1 MPVKMHHCLE
11 YRLVKEF
18 QVLFITLFSENQ
30 IIFWLINFQFREKTK
45 ISELH
50 FLTHIGDF

>member
-1 MPVKMHHCLE
+1 MLVKIYHYLK

-18 QVLFITLFSENQ
+18 QVLFITLSESQ
-30 IIFWLINFQFREKTK
+30 IIFWFINFQFRKKTK

-50 FLTHIGDF
+50 FLTQIGNF